1 MHVKLIFFIVIFDK
15 LDSQVTSNSFST
27 LPSKNWRNLPRRPVI
42 STEKEQ
48 QFTSTENFNSL
59 KIILYCNEKNNLSTS
74 LVGETFHLVAQE
86 CGIHLLQAFFFQER
100 ER

>member
-42 STEKEQ
+42 STEKDQ
-48 QFTSTENFNSL
+48 QFTSTKTL
-59 KIILYCNEKNNLSTS
+59 
-74 LVGETFHLVAQE
+74 
-86 CGIHLLQAFFFQER
+86 IHLK
-100 ER
+100 